1 MAGELEGKLRRSSQ
15 LETFNLKIE
24 GFVSCGVFKEF
35 SEEEMSKWLEA
46 IGIYEVQRPQ
56 SSTTKL
62 RADSGEWSGPE
73 LTEEPLE
80 EVDKL
85 KDLTAGWDDVLEEEL
100 AEVARVRKTSHSK
113 ERVEENFKACSK
125 CVHKLLDTWLSV
137 WSPFA
142 STLPKYKL
150 KDENRRAS
158 AQVHDVCNLHY
169 DNKLTVTYRLC
180 RMVEF
185 LPSYDGLVREV
196 KFSFRP
202 RRHTGAGTFL
212 PVELNKLL
220 LSLLRLPASMRLGCW
235 L

>member
-1 MAGELEGKLRRSSQ
+1 MRTRGQGQ
-15 LETFNLKIE
+15 LWPAWQALKMCQT
-24 GFVSCGVFKEF
+24 S
-35 SEEEMSKWLEA
+35 A
-46 IGIYEVQRPQ
+46 
-56 SSTTKL
+56 TKL
-62 RADSGEWSGPE
+62 RVDDGGWKGQE

-100 AEVARVRKTSHSK
+100 AEVSNVRKTSHSK

-142 STLPKYKL
+142 SILPNYKL

-158 AQVHDVCNLHY
+158 VQVYDVCNLHY

-202 RRHTGAGTFL
+202 RRRTGAGTFL
-212 PVELNKLL
+212 PVELNTPL
-220 LSLLRLPASMRLGCW
+220 LSLLRLSARMRLRFW